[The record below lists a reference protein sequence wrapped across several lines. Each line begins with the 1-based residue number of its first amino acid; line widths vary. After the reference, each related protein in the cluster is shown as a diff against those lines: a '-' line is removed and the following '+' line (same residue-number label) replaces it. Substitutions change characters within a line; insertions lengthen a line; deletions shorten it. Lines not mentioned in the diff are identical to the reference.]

1 MEGSLPS
8 LTGDEGNEDYYVVN
22 RAGLKALGYDSCQG
36 AYVIAESDQQRGSN
50 PKLHPIVAVIDDYYD
65 GHISTGV
72 RPMIF
77 QVMKRSSGDI
87 YSISFRPGRLPAV
100 LDYLKKVEREAY
112 GMEEFEYIL
121 FSDKV
126 KQMYAADRQLAVLY
140 SAFAFM
146 AIVVSCL
153 GLFGISLFD
162 IRQRYREIAI
172 RKVHGARLSDL
183 YRLLLRKYLLILG
196 GAFLISIPLSGYVI
210 HLYTLDM
217 VVKASLNAGI
227 FLLALLVVGLISIG
241 TLLWQVR
248 KATRISPADVMRS
261 E

>member
-1 MEGSLPS
+1 
-8 LTGDEGNEDYYVVN
+8 
-22 RAGLKALGYDSCQG
+22 
-36 AYVIAESDQQRGSN
+36 
-50 PKLHPIVAVIDDYYD
+50 
-65 GHISTGV
+65 
-72 RPMIF
+72 
-77 QVMKRSSGDI
+77 
-87 YSISFRPGRLPAV
+87 
-100 LDYLKKVEREAY
+100 
-112 GMEEFEYIL
+112 
-121 FSDKV
+121 
-126 KQMYAADRQLAVLY
+126 MYAADRQLAVLY

-227 FLLALLVVGLISIG
+227 FLLALLVGGLISIG